1 MEFFNIGWLV
11 FVVNTSF
18 PAISFDICELINGES
33 VLFINKGAM
42 KLLGSCNSLLWCLI
56 FDKGVTVCVSLGFKY
71 VYLLTYPS
79 VLPWSLTGM
88 KNPSSLT
95 LPTALSFFTT
105 NLTSF
110 GLLSSGTMGSP
121 STTTNASKPCSSRT
135 SYCSFKSWYLSA
147 EDA

>member
-1 MEFFNIGWLV
+1 MELFNIWWLV
-11 FVVNTSF
+11 FIIYPSF
-18 PAISFDICELINGES
+18 PAITFNICKLINGEG
-33 VLFINKGAM
+33 VLFVNKGAM

-56 FDKGVTVCVSLGFKY
+56 FDKGVTVCVSPGFSR

-110 GLLSSGTMGSP
+110 GLLSSGTIGSP

-135 SYCSFKSWYLSA
+135 SYCSFRSWFSSA